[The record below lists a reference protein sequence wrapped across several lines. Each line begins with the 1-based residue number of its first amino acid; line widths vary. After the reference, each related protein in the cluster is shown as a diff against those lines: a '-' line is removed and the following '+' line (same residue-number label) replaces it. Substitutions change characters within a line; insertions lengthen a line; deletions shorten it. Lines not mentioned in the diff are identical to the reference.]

1 MFKPVLPPEG
11 LTEQQED
18 ALPMLVQILD
28 KTGPHNLGLFI
39 GNKAAANDGILLQEA
54 NITSTMNIAV
64 NLYLPPLD
72 LPNGTAIRRTHIGLI
87 DGHGNHASHLAA
99 AVLALHGIL
108 DQDSPGKPHYP
119 PHKRGHILVNCR
131 GGRSRSLSVLAL
143 YLYWAHPDQF
153 FSLEA
158 AMQHIRQLRGLSNEF
173 PLPGMIK
180 LAHQAYNLLPDY
192 NSLAKCD

>member
-1 MFKPVLPPEG
+1 MFKSVLPPQG

-18 ALPMLVQILD
+18 AMPMLVQVLD
-28 KTGPHNLGLFI
+28 KSGPHDLGLFI
-39 GNKAAANDGILLQEA
+39 GNKSAANDGALLQEA
-54 NITSTMNIAV
+54 GITSSMNIAV

-87 DGHGNHASHLAA
+87 DGHGNNPSHLAA

-119 PHKRGHILVNCR
+119 PHMRGHILVNCR

-153 FSLEA
+153 PTLEA
-158 AMQHIRQLRGLSNEF
+158 AMQHIRNLRGLSREF
-173 PLPGMIK
+173 PLSGMIT
-180 LAHQAYNLLPDY
+180 LAHQAYKLLPDY
-192 NSLAKCD
+192 QAISAN